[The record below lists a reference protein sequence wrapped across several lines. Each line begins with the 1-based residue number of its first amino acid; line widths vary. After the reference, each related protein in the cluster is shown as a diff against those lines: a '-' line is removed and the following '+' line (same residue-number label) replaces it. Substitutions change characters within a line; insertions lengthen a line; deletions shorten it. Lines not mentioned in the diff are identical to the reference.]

1 MKFTCLVPR
10 VTSVFFSALW
20 VWHWQIF
27 KVWNNFS
34 GFFWNKSFKN
44 SLFFTAGDGK
54 TTFKNMNFPVNV
66 PKETWKRKWVMIV
79 KSCFCSL
86 LLRSMLHVQKSTIPE
101 LWIFHWNFTVC
112 MWLQPEGCTKTSV
125 YDASQQNKLQHGLNL
140 IPRSPYAT
148 QLYLFK
154 CIRTD

>member
-1 MKFTCLVPR
+1 MLIQYLMKFTCLVPR
-10 VTSVFFSALW
+10 VTSVFSLLYEFEI
-20 VWHWQIF
+20 IF
-27 KVWNNFS
+27 QASF
-34 GFFWNKSFKN
+34 GISFKN

-112 MWLQPEGCTKTSV
+112 MWLQPEGCTETSV
-125 YDASQQNKLQHGLNL
+125 YDASQQNKPQHGLNL